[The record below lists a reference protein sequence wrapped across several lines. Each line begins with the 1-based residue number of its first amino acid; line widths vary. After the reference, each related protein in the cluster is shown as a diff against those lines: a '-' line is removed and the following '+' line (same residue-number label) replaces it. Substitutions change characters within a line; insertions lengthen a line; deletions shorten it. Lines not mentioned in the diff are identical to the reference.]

1 MSTLSQGRGLQ
12 ALSTNL
18 ASINALTIALRYACD
33 RKQFDNPKKTD
44 EILIIDYPLTKIRIL
59 PHLAKSI
66 IQMFSGT

>member
-1 MSTLSQGRGLQ
+1 MSTLSEGRGLQ

-44 EILIIDYPLTKIRIL
+44 
-59 PHLAKSI
+59 
-66 IQMFSGT
+66 